1 MRRLKVGVIGAGAWG
16 KNHVRTLAALAETEL
31 AGVCDI
37 DPAVRDRIAR
47 QYPGTFVTDS
57 VPAREHQECMNKSQ
71 AVLKAFHLAEKGL

>member
-1 MRRLKVGVIGAGAWG
+1 MSRLKVGVIGAGAWG

-47 QYPGTFVTDS
+47 RIPVRSSPTPSPPCSRGS
-57 VPAREHQECMNKSQ
+57 RRS
-71 AVLKAFHLAEKGL
+71 